1 MSNAVPADRTPPAQ
15 SPHHARRWWIL
26 AVVVFGLIVVILDT
40 TVLNVALK
48 TIADPRRGIG
58 ASQTDLEWALNSY
71 TLVFAGLL
79 ITFGAL
85 GDRLGHKRV
94 LVSGMVVFTIGSLIA
109 GYAHGAAQL
118 IVGRTVMGAGGA
130 AIMPATLAIISHVFE
145 PQERP
150 KAIGIWGAS
159 VGVGAAVGPIVGG
172 ALITE
177 TIFAYPGL
185 GYLIY
190 NSIKSLDFPTI
201 QGSILLII
209 ISVASANFVMDL
221 VYPLIDP
228 RIRHGATARM

>member
-172 ALITE
+172 ALIQH
-177 TIFAYPGL
+177 FWWGSVF
-185 GYLIY
+185 LI
-190 NSIKSLDFPTI
+190 NVL
-201 QGSILLII
+201 
-209 ISVASANFVMDL
+209 VAIVAVPLML
-221 VYPLIDP
+221 VLVPSSRNP
-228 RIRHGATARM
+228 